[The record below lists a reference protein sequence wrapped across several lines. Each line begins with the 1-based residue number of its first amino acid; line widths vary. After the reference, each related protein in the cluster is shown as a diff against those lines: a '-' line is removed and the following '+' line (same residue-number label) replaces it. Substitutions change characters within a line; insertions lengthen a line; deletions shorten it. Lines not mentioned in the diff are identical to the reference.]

1 MSDGYQPDAE
11 QFEESIQKL
20 LQYQEEDEQD
30 DMLEDLY
37 DKGGL
42 SLVSHLYGLSLRE
55 KQFDELYTAYKDFY
69 GVKHFREGHR
79 RREQKLQ
86 DLMEAYRD
94 YFGSGSNEQ
103 WNEGVE
109 QAQRMAPLMK
119 SEGRLGKDAL
129 RDVLK
134 EF

>member
-1 MSDGYQPDAE
+1 M
-11 QFEESIQKL
+11 
-20 LQYQEEDEQD
+20 
-30 DMLEDLY
+30 
-37 DKGGL
+37 
-42 SLVSHLYGLSLRE
+42 VSLRD
-55 KQFDELYTAYKDFY
+55 KQFDELYTAYTEFY

-109 QAQRMAPLMK
+109 RAQRMAPLMK
-119 SEGRLGKDAL
+119 SGGRLSKDAL
-129 RDVLK
+129 RDILK
-134 EF
+134 EI